1 MGAGAIVIV
10 ALIAAAAA
18 ATAGTVVRQ
27 ATGSGADNANDAFGN
42 WLKTFFISFAANS
55 VGGAAGAAGEGASAG
70 VDSGMYSGISDA
82 GLNASISAELAKDGI
97 GTAAAAQGAGAT
109 ASTLAETGTAMAA
122 EGISD
127 VGAMVPE
134 DISQYGADIQ
144 NASLTS
150 QANTVMA
157 EQAPSFLENLNF
169 DSLNYKKDLFKWLS
183 DSDDSVNSMFE
194 YTNEADEATG
204 LLGGEV
210 SPEESPYMKQ
220 MRAFKIK
227 QKQFGGLTN
236 PFANQAETQAFEYG
250 DLAKAL
256 GFETPEEEFA
266 GSYLGQDQGSFA
278 A

>member
-1 MGAGAIVIV
+1 
-10 ALIAAAAA
+10 
-18 ATAGTVVRQ
+18 
-27 ATGSGADNANDAFGN
+27 
-42 WLKTFFISFAANS
+42 
-55 VGGAAGAAGEGASAG
+55 
-70 VDSGMYSGISDA
+70 MYSGISDA
-82 GLNASISAELAKDGI
+82 EMGAMVASKSGAYNAGATGAGA
-97 GTAAAAQGAGAT
+97 GTATAAAT
-109 ASTLAETGTAMAA
+109 TTGEAAIA
-122 EGISD
+122 EGMSD

-236 PFANQAETQAFEYG
+236 VFANQAETQAFEYG
-250 DLAKAL
+250 DLASAL

-266 GSYLGQDQGSFA
+266 GSYLGQDQGVFA